1 MNRGWGIHPH
11 PHLLPSREKGPEG
24 AGMRGSRLHGNDGGA
39 PPHLRP
45 VCAPLSRTLDSSLR
59 WNDGGPHPH
68 PSLLPSREKGPEGA
82 GMRGSRLH
90 GNDGG
95 APPHLRPVCAPLSR
109 TLDSS
114 LRWNDGGHPHPS
126 LLPSREKGPDIHTRR
141 QGCEVPVFTGTTG
154 VPLRTS
160 APCAL
165 RCRARWIP
173 AFAGMTGGTL
183 ILAFSPQGR
192 RDLTFTQGGRDAR
205 FPPTREDGGAP
216 PHLRPV
222 CAPLSRTLDSSLR
235 WNDGGPHPHPNLLPS
250 REKGPEGAGMR
261 GSRLRWND
269 GGPHPHPSLLPSRE
283 KEPEGV
289 RQGRR
294 FLGGLRR

>member
-1 MNRGWGIHPH
+1 MNLR
-11 PHLLPSREKGPEG
+11 S
-24 AGMRGSRLHGNDGGA
+24 GMRGSASSRERRVA
-39 PPHLRP
+39 PPPHLAAP
-45 VCAPLSRTLDSSLR
+45 CALRCRFTLDSSLR
-59 WNDGGPHPH
+59 WDDG
-68 PSLLPSREKGPEGA
+68 SL
-82 GMRGSRLH
+82 
-90 GNDGG
+90 
-95 APPHLRPVCAPLSR
+95 
-109 TLDSS
+109 
-114 LRWNDGGHPHPS
+114 
-126 LLPSREKGPDIHTRR
+126 
-141 QGCEVPVFTGTTG
+141 
-154 VPLRTS
+154 
-160 APCAL
+160 
-165 RCRARWIP
+165 
-173 AFAGMTGGTL
+173 TL